1 MNDFRHMTEEQLLA
15 LDYDQKQ
22 LIIDLECAQQ
32 GLPLLPDAPGPKPE
46 VTAIKE
52 DSCVYDVAG
61 VAVLVMEEAHEILA
75 FLAKFPLVQRQY
87 SGPSYYIN
95 PLESDNY
102 NYPKVAKIPTFT
114 KTFLEQSKDL
124 IKRNTQI
131 LAEWEKQEKEY
142 KNAIA
147 DRKSIISEL
156 EDLIESARDSYYK
169 REQLRSKFQRYLSL
183 AKGDREVAVNF
194 LKAVE
199 SLFDFPELET
209 EFLTP
214 PEAEV

>member
-1 MNDFRHMTEEQLLA
+1 L
-15 LDYDQKQ
+15 
-22 LIIDLECAQQ
+22 
-32 GLPLLPDAPGPKPE
+32 
-46 VTAIKE
+46 
-52 DSCVYDVAG
+52 
-61 VAVLVMEEAHEILA
+61 EEAQEILA
-75 FLAKFPLVQRQY
+75 FLAKFKLVQKQY
-87 SGPSYYIN
+87 SNSGYYVSA
-95 PLESDNY
+95 LEGTDYS
-102 NYPKVAKIPTFT
+102 YPKATKTPTFT
-114 KTFLEQSKDL
+114 KEFLEVSKDA

-131 LAEWEKQEKEY
+131 LAEWEKREKGY

-147 DRKSIISEL
+147 DRKGIISEL

-199 SLFDFPELET
+199 SLFDFPELEK